1 MADEIV
7 VYSDTGPKGGPEA
20 SFRAKFKNLNTLLC
34 YLVHFGTHFMEKFSP
49 LRGISKPPLGI
60 SVTEHLLSS
69 SFLRKRCLK
78 CRG

>member
-7 VYSDTGPKGGPEA
+7 VYSDTWPKGGPEA

-49 LRGISKPPLGI
+49 LSRN
-60 SVTEHLLSS
+60 
-69 SFLRKRCLK
+69 LK
-78 CRG
+78 AATRHFGDRAFVVLVLFAKKVS

>member
-34 YLVHFGTHFMEKFSP
+34 YLVHFGSHFMEKFFTAFKES
-49 LRGISKPPLGI
+49 
-60 SVTEHLLSS
+60 
-69 SFLRKRCLK
+69 
-78 CRG
+78 